1 MISIR
6 DIIYTLEG
14 GDFVFYFL
22 VSINGGKWAGEGG
35 EKPLLFET
43 TWEKKKKNERKT
55 RAVCQVGQPFKSN
68 LTIKL
73 LFAPPPTPQPRPA
86 DIVNYLFVT
95 MPVVKQTRRQIA
107 RDIYVILNVHT
118 PGLEKIAGLCRDLG
132 RGVGRYIVREIWQ
145 FILSSLEILEIFSRL
160 YRDTWKLSRYNRC
173 FFM

>member
-1 MISIR
+1 MGR
-6 DIIYTLEG
+6 G
-14 GDFVFYFL
+14 GGRKTV
-22 VSINGGKWAGEGG
+22 VVWNNVRK
-35 EKPLLFET
+35 
-43 TWEKKKKNERKT
+43 KKKKNERKT
-55 RAVCQVGQPFKSN
+55 RAACQVGQPFKSN

-118 PGLEKIAGLCRDLG
+118 PGLEKIAGLCHDLG
-132 RGVGRYIVREIWQ
+132 EGLVDREIWQ
-145 FILSSLEILEIFSRL
+145 FILSSLEILEIFYRL